1 MTDEDLLAQSGS
13 LPTMY
18 FDGFGNFQR
27 VNGVL
32 RCIGYVLQT
41 GANLNLVVSL
51 TGADQA
57 QIETARILRDQEP
70 VKGFRIWA
78 GAKLAH

>member
-1 MTDEDLLAQSGS
+1 MTDEELLGQSAT

-18 FDGFGNFQR
+18 FDGFGAYQCM
-27 VNGVL
+27 NGVL

-57 QIETARILRDQEP
+57 QIDTARALQQKP
-70 VKGFRIWA
+70 TKALRIWS
-78 GAKLAH
+78 GSKLAH